1 MKKIISYLL
10 LGVLA
15 LLLVGCKKDD
25 PVYTL
30 TLSGADTVEV
40 GAEITLTAT
49 STKPQAVFVWSS
61 SDDAVAT
68 VKDGLVKGVSKGTA
82 VIKVTVADVGEKTLT
97 VTVTEKVVFTL
108 ALSGEE
114 TVKVGETITLT
125 ATSTKPQAVFVWSSS
140 NDAVATVKDGLVKGV
155 SKGTAVI
162 KVTVADVGEK
172 SMTVTV
178 TEEVVI
184 ITPKEYTPAE
194 LKDLLEG
201 VLDDYSKGLAGYVK
215 IEAVNGPN
223 VLTSELMFNFNNDP
237 GIESMMYTL
246 NGTEV
251 AHVYVKDGIAYMLRN
266 QAKTKAEMTA
276 TEEAT
281 IINNYGFDKF
291 VQSVAAFYSEVEFY
305 DALTFVSRVDDV
317 LTYNL
322 DLAGYLGDVFVT
334 EGKDSITLK
343 VYLGAE
349 DIVLKVETLIVKGT
363 QNNYTILEFKGL
375 GPQTIPYPVDLD
387 AYE

>member
-1 MKKIISYLL
+1 
-10 LGVLA
+10 
-15 LLLVGCKKDD
+15 
-25 PVYTL
+25 
-30 TLSGADTVEV
+30 
-40 GAEITLTAT
+40 
-49 STKPQAVFVWSS
+49 
-61 SDDAVAT
+61 
-68 VKDGLVKGVSKGTA
+68 
-82 VIKVTVADVGEKTLT
+82 
-97 VTVTEKVVFTL
+97 
-108 ALSGEE
+108 
-114 TVKVGETITLT
+114 
-125 ATSTKPQAVFVWSSS
+125 
-140 NDAVATVKDGLVKGV
+140 V

>member
-1 MKKIISYLL
+1 
-10 LGVLA
+10 
-15 LLLVGCKKDD
+15 
-25 PVYTL
+25 
-30 TLSGADTVEV
+30 
-40 GAEITLTAT
+40 
-49 STKPQAVFVWSS
+49 
-61 SDDAVAT
+61 
-68 VKDGLVKGVSKGTA
+68 VSKGTA